1 MISKPIMAKNWR
13 PCEWIREPIFLDE
26 AEVRRVAEG
35 E

>member
-13 PCEWIREPIFLDE
+13 SCERIREPIFLDE
-26 AEVRRVAEG
+26 AEVRWTAED